1 MGLKE
6 WIVPQEKKFFDLL
19 ESESRN
25 VLVGAKAL
33 EDLIKN
39 FHGVREKIDR
49 IKEIEHE
56 GDNVVHQIYQRLNRT
71 FVTPI
76 DHEDISKL
84 ASLYD
89 DVLDFIDAV
98 ANRLFLYEIRQPT
111 STMIHLAEIIVKLV
125 EEIDFA
131 LASIRKIDQKEMEA
145 RCAEINR
152 LENEADQVLN
162 TSVASLFKTKDPIEI
177 IKLKEIYEFMEIAT
191 DKCEDVSDTLR
202 DIVIKN
208 A

>member
-6 WIVPQEKKFFDLL
+6 WIIPQEKKFFDLL

-39 FHGVREKIDR
+39 FHGVREKRDR

-89 DVLDFIDAV
+89 DVLDFIEAV
-98 ANRLFLYEIRQPT
+98 ANRLFLYEIKQPT
-111 STMIHLAEIIVKLV
+111 PAMIHLAEIIVKSV
-125 EEIDFA
+125 GEIDSA
-131 LASIRKIDQKEMEA
+131 LACIRKIDQKEMEA
-145 RCAEINR
+145 RCEEINR

-162 TSVASLFKTKDPIEI
+162 TSVASLFKMKDPIEI
-177 IKLKEIYEFMEIAT
+177 IKLKEIYEFMEEAT